1 MNSGSNIG
9 HLAKILLVA
18 AGVSLVLKV
27 FAFGALGMFIVA
39 ACAIAVYAAL

>member
-1 MNSGSNIG
+1 MNSSSNIG

-27 FAFGALGMFIVA
+27 FAFGTIGMFIVA
-39 ACAIAVYAAL
+39 ACVIAVYAML

>member
-1 MNSGSNIG
+1 MNSSSNLD

-27 FAFGALGMFIVA
+27 FAFDALGMFIVA
-39 ACAIAVYAAL
+39 TCAIAAYVML